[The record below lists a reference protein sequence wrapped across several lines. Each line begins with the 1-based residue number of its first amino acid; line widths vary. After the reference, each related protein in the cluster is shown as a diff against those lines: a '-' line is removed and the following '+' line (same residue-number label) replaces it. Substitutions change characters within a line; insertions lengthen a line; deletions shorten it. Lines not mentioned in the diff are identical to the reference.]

1 MMLWLTGWTTN
12 PSDRVMLAFSSESD
26 IELLLPSTN
35 DNTSLLNIV
44 AYISDTYNCVT
55 EFNMSSVLVEQDLS
69 AIDSLQNSTNSALI
83 QMLSSGNQNRISQ
96 VITAI
101 SQQLNQINTEAIE
114 TAVASKCIYHHICTL

>member
-1 MMLWLTGWTTN
+1 MLWLTGWTTN

-26 IELLLPSTN
+26 IQLLLPSTN

-69 AIDSLQNSTNSALI
+69 AIDSLQNSTNNALI
-83 QMLSSGNQNRISQ
+83 QMLASGNQNRISQ
-96 VITAI
+96 VITSL
-101 SQQLNQINTEAIE
+101 SQQLNQINNQAIG
-114 TAVASKCIYHHICTL
+114 TAVASKCIYHYIFTL